1 MLSKVYNQNILGIIV
16 AYNPE
21 IELLIKNTRAAIAQV
36 DEILIVNNSNYDINL
51 DSYNIGN
58 VNIIN
63 NNSNLGI
70 SKALNIGID
79 YAKEHNYDYVLLL
92 DQDSTLTDNFI
103 ENMLD
108 GFKQEDVCMI
118 CPNVVYIDGKNNKIN
133 ENMKFEKIE
142 LGITSGSLLN
152 MNILN
157 QIKFDND
164 IIFNEDFFIDYVDFD
179 FSLTIRNKGY
189 LILRCNES
197 KLYHKLGNVKTY
209 RFVNLEVHP
218 TNHNYIRR
226 YYITRNRMYMWKKY
240 IISNSK
246 FVIKDIIR
254 SIYEIILIILFE
266 DNKSKKLKSVII
278 GIRDFLCGKVGGI

>member
-1 MLSKVYNQNILGIIV
+1 MLSKVYNQNTLGIIV

-21 IELLIKNTRAAIAQV
+21 IELLIKNAKAAISQV

-51 DSYNIGN
+51 DIYNIGN
-58 VNIIN
+58 INIIN

-103 ENMLD
+103 KNMLD

-152 MNILN
+152 MNVLN
-157 QIKFDND
+157 QIKFENN

-197 KLYHKLGNVKTY
+197 KLYHRLGNVKTY
-209 RFVNLEVHP
+209 KFANLEVHP

-240 IISNSK
+240 VISNSK

-254 SIYEIILIILFE
+254 FIYEIILIILFE
-266 DNKSKKLKSVII
+266 DNKLKKLKSVIR
-278 GIRDFLCGKVGGI
+278 GLEDFLCGKVGEI

>member
-1 MLSKVYNQNILGIIV
+1 MLSKVYNQNTLGIIV

-21 IELLIKNTRAAIAQV
+21 MELLIKNAKAAIAQV
-36 DEILIVNNSNYDINL
+36 DEILIINNSNYDINL
-51 DSYNIGN
+51 DSYSIGN

-63 NNSNLGI
+63 NNRNLGI

-103 ENMLD
+103 KNMLD

-152 MNILN
+152 MNVLN
-157 QIKFDND
+157 KIKFDNN

-197 KLYHKLGNVKTY
+197 KLYHRLGNVKTY
-209 RFVNLEVHP
+209 RFANLEVHP

-266 DNKSKKLKSVII
+266 DNKLKKLKSVIR
-278 GIRDFLCGKVGGI
+278 GVEDFLCGKVGGI

>member
-1 MLSKVYNQNILGIIV
+1 MLSKVYNQNTLGIIV

-21 IELLIKNTRAAIAQV
+21 IELLIKNAKAAISQV

-51 DSYNIGN
+51 DIYNIGN
-58 VNIIN
+58 INIIN

-103 ENMLD
+103 KNMLD
-108 GFKQEDVCMI
+108 GFKQQDVCMI

-133 ENMKFEKIE
+133 ENMKFEEIE

-152 MNILN
+152 MNVLN
-157 QIKFDND
+157 QIKFENN

-197 KLYHKLGNVKTY
+197 KLYHRLGNVKTY
-209 RFVNLEVHP
+209 RFANLEVHP

-240 IISNSK
+240 VISNSK

-254 SIYEIILIILFE
+254 FIYEIILIILFE
-266 DNKSKKLKSVII
+266 DNKLKKLKSVIR
-278 GIRDFLCGKVGGI
+278 GLEDFLCGKVGGI

>member
-1 MLSKVYNQNILGIIV
+1 MLSKVYNQNTLGIIV

-21 IELLIKNTRAAIAQV
+21 IELLIKNAKAAIVQV

-79 YAKEHNYDYVLLL
+79 YAKEYNYDYVLLL

-103 ENMLD
+103 KNMLD

-133 ENMKFEKIE
+133 EDMKFEKIE

-152 MNILN
+152 MNVVN
-157 QIKFDND
+157 QIKFDNNR
-164 IIFNEDFFIDYVDFD
+164 IFNEDFFIDYVDFD
-179 FSLTIRNKGY
+179 FSLIIRNKGY
-189 LILRCNES
+189 FILRCNES
-197 KLYHKLGNVKTY
+197 KLYHRLGNVKTY
-209 RFVNLEVHP
+209 SFGKLKVHP

-240 IISNSK
+240 ILSNSK

-254 SIYEIILIILFE
+254 FIYEIILIILFE
-266 DNKSKKLKSVII
+266 DNKLKKLKSII
-278 GIRDFLCGKVGGI
+278 RGIADFLYGNVGGI

>member
-152 MNILN
+152 MNVLN
-157 QIKFDND
+157 KIKFDNN

-197 KLYHKLGNVKTY
+197 KLYHRLGNVKTY
-209 RFVNLEVHP
+209 RFANLEVHP

>member
-1 MLSKVYNQNILGIIV
+1 MLSKVYNQNTLGIIV

-21 IELLIKNTRAAIAQV
+21 MELLIKNAKAAIAQV
-36 DEILIVNNSNYDINL
+36 DEILIINNSNYDINL
-51 DSYNIGN
+51 DSYSIGN

-63 NNSNLGI
+63 NNRNLGI

-103 ENMLD
+103 KNMLD

-152 MNILN
+152 MNVLN
-157 QIKFDND
+157 KIKFDNN

-197 KLYHKLGNVKTY
+197 KLYHRLGNVKTY
-209 RFVNLEVHP
+209 RFANLEVHP